1 MKRPIP
7 AVLAP
12 AVLAVVAVM
21 ALAAPAQAACYA
33 QYKAKQDN
41 PLRFHVGV
49 AEVADADCSKAAAKR
64 ALAPRLAQGGWTLL
78 NVIDIFGP
86 EGLDEGKA
94 SAREYFLRY

>member
-12 AVLAVVAVM
+12 AALAFAA
-21 ALAAPAQAACYA
+21 ALAMAAPAEAACYA

-49 AEVADADCSKAAAKR
+49 AELADADCSKPAAKA

-78 NVIDIFGP
+78 NVIAIFGP